1 MFFPQRLRSV
11 GCCAPLFLKLTAKTN
26 LASQPC
32 ARYAVHLEELSL
44 FCMIN
49 LIRWSRH
56 VQTCPDPPKLDCHF
70 CIFSHVKFVR
80 RIAAGGHE
88 NLGVPNGWRR
98 AIFGR
103 VESEPTLQPGRA
115 LGLPLEPLE
124 VMGRYG
130 RITRAKCFGSF
141 WNV

>member
-1 MFFPQRLRSV
+1 M
-11 GCCAPLFLKLTAKTN
+11 
-26 LASQPC
+26 
-32 ARYAVHLEELSL
+32 
-44 FCMIN
+44 
-49 LIRWSRH
+49 SRH
-56 VQTCPDPPKLDCHF
+56 VQTLPNWIPCHF

-98 AIFGR
+98 AIVGR

-130 RITRAKCFGSF
+130 RITRAECFGSF